1 MPGLIFASSLMDV
14 EPGLAIWTVVT
25 FVALLVVLR
34 LVAWKPVLH
43 LVEERE
49 KLIAGAIDGAKKDR
63 GEAEKLLS
71 EQKALLA
78 DARKEAAEAV
88 RKALADAEAARA
100 ELVAKSR
107 KEAEDLLLRARQ
119 QIEEDKTKAQAELRG
134 LVVDLAIDVAA
145 KVLGDHLADAGRQR
159 ALFEQY
165 VEEIPR
171 REKRS
176 A

>member
-1 MPGLIFASSLMDV
+1 MPGLIFAAGLMDV

-25 FVALLVVLR
+25 FVLLVVVLR
-34 LVAWKPVLH
+34 LVAWKPILH
-43 LVEERE
+43 AVEERE
-49 KLIAGAIDGAKKDR
+49 KKIAGDIDGAKQDR
-63 GEAEKLLS
+63 SEAERLLA

-88 RKALADAEAARA
+88 RKALADAETARQ
-100 ELVAKSR
+100 EMVAKSR
-107 KEAEDLLLRARQ
+107 KEAEDLLVRARQ
-119 QIEEDKTKAQAELRG
+119 QLAEDKAKAQAELKG

-145 KVLGDHLADAGRQR
+145 KALGDHLADTGRQR
-159 ALFEQY
+159 ALFERY
-165 VEEIPR
+165 VEDFPR